1 MKPTKKAKCN
11 KDKVAIRYGVAIP
24 EKDLMAILKFDC
36 AKQIERMG
44 KELFSEMKSLK
55 WDNGKVLDFSC
66 PDMRA
71 VCRTAATVLGI
82 IQDAWTAALK
92 EYADATKLPKGFVPK
107 GYKPAKPE
115 KTASKKPILS
125 NEEKGKIRA
134 LRKSGLSIKAIGKE
148 IHRAEKV
155 VRDFCKTLPF

>member
-44 KELFSEMKSLK
+44 KELFSEMKSMK
-55 WDNGKVLDFSC
+55 WDNGKVLDFSS

-71 VCRTAATVLGI
+71 VCRTADTVLGI
-82 IQDAWTAALK
+82 IQDAWTTALK
-92 EYADATKLPKGFVPK
+92 EYADSTKLPKGFVPD
-107 GYKPAKPE
+107 GYKSANPAK
-115 KTASKKPILS
+115 AKPLLS
-125 NEEKGKIRA
+125 NDEKGKIRS
-134 LRKSGLSIKAIGKE
+134 LRKSGLSIKEIGKE

-155 VRDFCKTLPF
+155 VRDFCKKLPF

>member
-11 KDKVAIRYGVAIP
+11 KDNVAIRYGVAIP
-24 EKDLMAILKFDC
+24 EKDLMQLLEFNCAEELRKLGVTFASDVPPECPSVKASLLLAAKILKD
-36 AKQIERMG
+36 
-44 KELFSEMKSLK
+44 
-55 WDNGKVLDFSC
+55 
-66 PDMRA
+66 
-71 VCRTAATVLGI
+71 
-82 IQDAWTAALK
+82 IQDAWAAALK

-107 GYKPAKPE
+107 GCKPTKPV